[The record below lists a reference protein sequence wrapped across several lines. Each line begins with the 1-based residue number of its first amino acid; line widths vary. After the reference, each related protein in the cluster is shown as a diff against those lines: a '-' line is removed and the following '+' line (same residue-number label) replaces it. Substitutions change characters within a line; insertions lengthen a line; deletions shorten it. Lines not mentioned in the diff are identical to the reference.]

1 MNEGSGYETNTFP
14 SREGGNTFP
23 SREGG
28 GTRNEQKTPS
38 FNEVVAA
45 QERCID
51 KIQMVEHTEYDDEV
65 TCKHSYFKECH
76 QSYVTDYKPTQT
88 EECDESFVKQCFLS
102 TKEHA
107 SQEKVQVCH
116 TSLICGG
123 EGKEVCRTVDETRCE
138 TRNHVHNVIDDVATC
153 KTVFETDCK
162 DVTSGYTTTEECTK
176 WPKRKCD
183 VKQLDS
189 EKVTPIAECFKVPRE
204 VCGAESCA
212 LVPGPEECHNE
223 TKTIIQR
230 VRKHLSFAKT
240 CNDID

>member
-1 MNEGSGYETNTFP
+1 
-14 SREGGNTFP
+14 
-23 SREGG
+23 
-28 GTRNEQKTPS
+28 
-38 FNEVVAA
+38 
-45 QERCID
+45 
-51 KIQMVEHTEYDDEV
+51 MVEHTEYDDEV

-240 CNDID
+240 SNAPLKVILINKCYADYLLIFILS